1 MGSRS
6 PPDRL
11 PQPSPAT
18 TGPRRRAWA
27 APASRSTSGTSPPIP
42 PDPDADPDADGVA
55 LAMATAAG
63 VLLGTRFPL
72 AAVWVAAALSLIVAC
87 LGIGNGGGRRSRPGD
102 HALSGTGERRD
113 ENDALARSSELAGS
127 REPAGDGTRLQTGS
141 RTGSRTGFG
150 TGSRTRSGTGCGT
163 GSRTGFRTHPRDR
176 SWGRLLAG
184 VLVFGTLLA
193 AGGAAASVRAT
204 AVKRGVLAG
213 WVGRPGRVEVAGAV
227 AEEPRR
233 VRYGGYWV
241 VLAVDRVRLGG
252 RNHGTRERAGFFLG
266 RSQAEA
272 LGPSPGGD
280 GRLAVGDRLRVR
292 ASLAAA
298 RWSDPLGR
306 QPRVV
311 LRRPVIEERAP
322 PRGAVSGAALRG
334 SELVREAARRRAL
347 ATLAPERAGLLV
359 GMALGDTSL
368 LPDDLERHFR
378 AAGLTHLMAV
388 SGANL
393 AVVLGAGLWLAGA
406 AGAGRRTLAAVGVVL
421 VVLLVVVTR
430 WEPSVLRAG
439 VMAGLVL
446 FGVATGRGP
455 GGRRA
460 LCLAV
465 MVLLLADPALVGAL
479 GFQLSVA
486 ATAGVLWLG
495 PPVARALPD
504 RIPERVRK
512 ALGMTLGAQAAAMP
526 ALAMALGPVSLAGL
540 PANVLGLPLAG
551 GPMLLGVVAA
561 VTAPVAPW
569 IATLACRL
577 ADPFLVALIGVARWA
592 AGLPG
597 GSVTLT
603 GPARSVPAVAV
614 LLVLL
619 VIVGRRHSPYLAHP
633 ADPPPDPE
641 RTVRG
646 RDDHRRRA
654 PPGGVVSP

>member
-1 MGSRS
+1 MTGG
-6 PPDRL
+6 PPR
-11 PQPSPAT
+11 
-18 TGPRRRAWA
+18 
-27 APASRSTSGTSPPIP
+27 SPPIP
-42 PDPDADPDADGVA
+42 PDVDADPDADGVA
-55 LAMATAAG
+55 LAAATAAG
-63 VLLGTRFPL
+63 VLLGARFPV
-72 AAVWVAAALSLIVAC
+72 APAWVAATVCLVVATFAVARA
-87 LGIGNGGGRRSRPGD
+87 GRRRVHPG
-102 HALSGTGERRD
+102 
-113 ENDALARSSELAGS
+113 N
-127 REPAGDGTRLQTGS
+127 QVV
-141 RTGSRTGFG
+141 
-150 TGSRTRSGTGCGT
+150 
-163 GSRTGFRTHPRDR
+163 
-176 SWGRLLAG
+176 AG
-184 VLVFGTLLA
+184 VLVLGTLLA

-204 AVKRGVLAG
+204 AVRRGVLVG

-227 AEEPRR
+227 AEEPRQ

-252 RNHGTRERAGFFLG
+252 RLLRTRERAGLVLG
-266 RSQAEA
+266 REQGAV
-272 LGPSPGGD
+272 PGREQGAVPGREPGRGGGLEVGD
-280 GRLAVGDRLRVR
+280 DHGRLAVGERLRVR
-292 ASLAAA
+292 ASVAAA
-298 RWSDPLGR
+298 RWGDPLGR
-306 QPRVV
+306 EPRVL

-322 PRGAVSGAALRG
+322 PRGGLGGAALRG
-334 SELVREAARRRAL
+334 SEVVRDAARRRAL

-368 LPDDLERHFR
+368 LPGDLERDFR

-393 AVVLGAGLWLAGA
+393 AVVLGAGLWLAGV
-406 AGAGRRTLAAVGVVL
+406 AGAGRRTLAVAGVVL

-465 MVLLLADPALVGAL
+465 VVLLLADPALAGSL

-495 PPVARALPD
+495 PGVARALPE
-504 RIPERVRK
+504 RVPERGRK
-512 ALGMTLGAQAAAMP
+512 AVGLTLGAQATAMP
-526 ALAMALGPVSLAGL
+526 VLALALGPVSLAGL
-540 PANVLGLPLAG
+540 PANLLGLPLAG
-551 GPMLLGVVAA
+551 GPMLLGVIAA
-561 VTAPVAPW
+561 ATAPVAPW
-569 IATLACRL
+569 AATLACRL
-577 ADPFLVALIGVARWA
+577 ADPFLIALIGVARWA

-597 GSVTLT
+597 GSITLT
-603 GPARSVPAVAV
+603 GPARAGPAVVV

-619 VIVGRRHSPYLAHP
+619 VVGRRWRSPYLARP
-633 ADPPPDPE
+633 VDPPPDPE

-654 PPGGVVSP
+654 PPGGVVPP